1 MHASLSSLFLELDN
15 CILTTTVTLEYTFF
29 IETRFLK
36 SLFITGAGK
45 VFVVTEEVTASKEI
59 VQLHFAAKDLDKK
72 DFFGKSDPFMVIS
85 RTSPMHSG
93 NNFSL
98 PQFRYYSITITILN
112 INYYLCV

>member
-1 MHASLSSLFLELDN
+1 MHASLSSHLLELDN
-15 CILTTTVTLEYTFF
+15 CIHIGTF
-29 IETRFLK
+29 IEARFLN

-93 NNFSL
+93 NNF
-98 PQFRYYSITITILN
+98 
-112 INYYLCV
+112 

>member
-1 MHASLSSLFLELDN
+1 MH
-15 CILTTTVTLEYTFF
+15 TYTFV
-29 IETRFLK
+29 ETSFLK
-36 SLFITGAGK
+36 SFFITGAGK

-93 NNFSL
+93 NNFSIS
-98 PQFRYYSITITILN
+98 QFTTRYILN
-112 INYYLCV
+112 AFTYYLCVHCGP

>member
-1 MHASLSSLFLELDN
+1 MPKATLAQFPISRWMQKKSLPSF
-15 CILTTTVTLEYTFF
+15 ILPGYTFF
-29 IETRFLK
+29 IEIRFLN

-59 VQLHFAAKDLDKK
+59 VKLHFAAKDLDKK

-93 NNFSL
+93 NNL
-98 PQFRYYSITITILN
+98 
-112 INYYLCV
+112 